1 MHTCNRSNRQLH
13 SWHSHPTRL
22 VTPTRSGEPKKSHDP
37 SSDTPPQRLYDPS
50 RWDSL
55 IRAFRLAVYNLNSLP
70 TEPLLNLALYAG
82 LASLKLPS
90 CYDASC
96 QNVDCPVCDPDLG
109 VLAQEVP
116 SSHHVNS
123 TIVCQISG
131 KIMNEDNPP
140 MVFPNG
146 YVYSREAS

>member
-1 MHTCNRSNRQLH
+1 MQQIKQATALLAFTPSTNCNPYKVGRVRDSVI
-13 SWHSHPTRL
+13 PRL
-22 VTPTRSGEPKKSHDP
+22 TPT
-37 SSDTPPQRLYDPS
+37 QRLYDPS

-55 IRAFRLAVYNLNSLP
+55 VRAFRLAVYDLNSLP

-90 CYDASC
+90 CYDGSC
-96 QNVDCPVCDPDLG
+96 KNVDCPVCDPDLG

-140 MVFPNG
+140 MAFPNG
-146 YVYSREAS
+146 YVYSREVR